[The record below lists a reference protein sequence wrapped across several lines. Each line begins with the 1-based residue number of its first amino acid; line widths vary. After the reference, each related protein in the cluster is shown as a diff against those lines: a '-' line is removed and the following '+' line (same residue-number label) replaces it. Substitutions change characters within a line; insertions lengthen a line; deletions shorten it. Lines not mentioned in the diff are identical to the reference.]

1 MWARILL
8 KKKRITLRA
17 LTSVPRY
24 AYRCEHC
31 KEVFEINHGMF
42 FEQERCIKCNTSGSL
57 VKVPDFTIKKQ
68 LEKPTSKRVGAV
80 VDEFIKDAKKDLKQQ
95 RKELKTEVFD
105 K

>member
-1 MWARILL
+1 MR
-8 KKKRITLRA
+8 KITLQV

-24 AYRCEHC
+24 TYRCEHC

-42 FEQERCIKCNTSGSL
+42 FEQERCIKCNTSGFL
-57 VKVPDFTIKKQ
+57 VKVPDFTIKKHTTKAT
-68 LEKPTSKRVGAV
+68 ENKVGSV
-80 VDEFIKDAKKDLKQQ
+80 VDEFIKDAKKDLKKQ

>member
-1 MWARILL
+1 MR
-8 KKKRITLRA
+8 RVA
-17 LTSVPRY
+17 LQVQTNVPRY
-24 AYRCEHC
+24 TYRCEHC

-42 FEQERCIKCNTSGSL
+42 FEQERCIKCNTSGFL
-57 VKVPDFTIKKQ
+57 IKVPDFTIKKHS
-68 LEKPTSKRVGAV
+68 EKSTSKPTGAV

>member
-1 MWARILL
+1 M
-8 KKKRITLRA
+8 
-17 LTSVPRY
+17 
-24 AYRCEHC
+24 
-31 KEVFEINHGMF
+31 
-42 FEQERCIKCNTSGSL
+42 

-68 LEKPTSKRVGAV
+68 SEKPTSKRVGAV

>member
-1 MWARILL
+1 MR
-8 KKKRITLRA
+8 RVA
-17 LTSVPRY
+17 LQALINVPRY
-24 AYRCEHC
+24 TYRCEHC

-42 FEQERCIKCNTSGSL
+42 FEQERCIKCNTSGFL

-68 LEKPTSKRVGAV
+68 SEKPTSNRVGAV